1 MEVFMSQCFN
11 VINITDIGVMQ
22 GVSVN
27 SVNKNAFYKMESHSI
42 DYICTKCRYVLKNG
56 SIAAREICPKSE
68 GGCGALNSFVPFE
81 WHH

>member
-1 MEVFMSQCFN
+1 MSQCFN

-42 DYICTKCRYVLKNG
+42 DYICTKCRYVLKM
-56 SIAAREICPKSE
+56 EVLQLKKY
-68 GGCGALNSFVPFE
+68 VPNLKADAGR
-81 WHH
+81 